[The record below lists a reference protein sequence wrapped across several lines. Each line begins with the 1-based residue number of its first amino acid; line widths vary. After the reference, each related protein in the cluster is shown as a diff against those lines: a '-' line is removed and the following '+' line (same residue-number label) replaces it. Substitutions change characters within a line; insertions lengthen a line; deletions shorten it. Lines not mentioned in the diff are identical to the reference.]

1 MHLHS
6 LQLYVGWYRRAPPRT
21 ISRQPGLNVLVCGQA
36 FKNETDACAR
46 ARADRMR
53 IYYCRE
59 KSLTDKCPS
68 QKSTIYFIQIVSEHT
83 HIPAR
88 AYCDGRQHHRLQSA
102 APCAHCLPSPYTCR
116 RLTSD
121 TRDRAAQI
129 VVPGGR
135 RQTSLTHRSLC
146 WCTVS
151 WKQRRCLRAGHT
163 DPGPAGVLTLGL
175 R

>member
-1 MHLHS
+1 
-6 LQLYVGWYRRAPPRT
+6 
-21 ISRQPGLNVLVCGQA
+21 VCGQA

-53 IYYCRE
+53 IYYCQE

-102 APCAHCLPSPYTCR
+102 APCAHYLPSPYTCR

-129 VVPGGR
+129 LVPGGR
-135 RQTSLTHRSLC
+135 RQTNAC
-146 WCTVS
+146 G
-151 WKQRRCLRAGHT
+151 Q
-163 DPGPAGVLTLGL
+163 GPQTPVPPVCSPWVDAKKGVLHHRPRPANSPVCVVERVQL
-175 R
+175 RRRFREVQAQPRVPV